1 MSYYVKWP
9 GIILLAFLTA
19 CQVSELETTSPDHL
33 SGQTISFSVQDFEN
47 RDLITTRTAIQE
59 GNRFI
64 WTAND
69 TVGIYPNSGS
79 QVFFAMTSGEGANS
93 ATFDGGGWD
102 FKPSA
107 VYRSYYPF
115 IGDIYLDET
124 NIPVNYSGQIQVGN
138 DNASMI
144 GRHDF
149 MYTLATSAES
159 GNLHFSYKHLNT
171 IIRVK
176 MILPAGRYKKMTLFT
191 YQPDFVETGHY
202 DLTAGIPAI
211 IGDTFSQ
218 SLSINLDIGFTE
230 ETQMIVNILAAPLDL
245 SGKTLNVFVSDDQG
259 QTYYGSKAIPAGI
272 PFEAGGIYPINYST
286 GIAGPAMNEIQYE
299 SQGGRKVE
307 YSGTENQVLSNIS
320 PQFNNGIGVIRFNRP
335 LTTIEAS
342 AFEGSDLTSI
352 ILPDSVEEIGDNA
365 FKNCSHLQ
373 EITIGGGVKHIGKY
387 AFMNCALT
395 EIDLLTGIES
405 IDDGAFKNCGGLT
418 SVYFPPTLAEIGS
431 GVFEGSC
438 YIESF
443 DGSSPLVYDDRHLI
457 DGDRLVAYAMGGLG
471 EYGTY
476 TEEVPSEVK
485 FIDKGAYSG
494 ATSLGEIVL
503 PEGLEEIGPSAF
515 AQCFYLKNITIPA
528 SVSKI
533 HYDAFSECE
542 ERIEWIKIR
551 RTESAITAVSN
562 DGYFGAFDNTNDCPI
577 YVPINT
583 LNWYKYGQ
591 YWEEYGSSLGENNR
605 YRILASDNE
614 ILYTTTDGNAVSLP
628 SSLSSSVTNIA
639 PKDNGGIGVLRST
652 SDWTSIPNYSFDIYE
667 NPGAISITSVTIPD
681 KVQSIGV
688 AAFEGCEN
696 LKSVNFGSNVSTIGE
711 SAFWGCGLESLALPE
726 SLTFIGNNAFSL
738 NPFSTVR
745 IPESVTT
752 IQTNPFGRCQNLES
766 FTGNS
771 SYIGEWG
778 NYLIRENGELI
789 SFAAGAMD
797 GGYLLAGDVTSIG
810 AKAFEGAIFESIEI
824 EQDLTSIGPNA
835 FAFCQNLE
843 SVKLHSMTPP
853 TLANVNAFTNITH
866 IINDEAFEIIIP
878 DAAFS
883 DYQSAAIWSN
893 LQEYFTYFQS
903 DRSIWYTTTNGAAI
917 SDPSI
922 LPIDRRLLRNVYLGG
937 KGMMVFSGDVIDIP
951 SSMFLG
957 NSTLKTVSLPNKLKT
972 IGRAAFSNCSNL
984 TDVSIRFELQTINEY
999 AFQGCKLSSVS
1010 LPNSVVAVG
1019 NGAFNNN
1026 KQLVSVHIG
1035 SGLTTFGENP
1045 FRGCSALASFSTF
1058 SGSDS
1063 NPFVSADRHCLIKN
1077 GVLISFAPATTTGV
1091 YQVPD
1096 GVTQIGAHA
1105 MEGAAVSGVTLPGS
1119 LISIG
1124 NNGLSYCKYLTSLT
1138 IPASV
1143 TSIVDYGIA
1152 YCDNLQTVTMEGVN
1166 PPTLG
1171 SEAFVANK
1179 PDYSGTLP
1187 MAEGCKLRIPVA
1199 GASAYGAAS
1208 GWSELL
1214 SYFELYTQ

>member
-1 MSYYVKWP
+1 MS
-9 GIILLAFLTA
+9 
-19 CQVSELETTSPDHL
+19 CQLSEIDYLVSEGGNRDGHERIDPTLVQKIL
-33 SGQTISFSVQDFEN
+33 FSAADFEM
-47 RDLITTRTAIQE
+47 DTPISRTDMAP
-59 GNRFI
+59 GGGFL
-64 WTAND
+64 WSAGD
-69 TVGIYPNSGS
+69 TVGIYPDNGS
-79 QVFFAMTSGEGANS
+79 QVFFVMTSGEEASS
-93 ATFDGGGWD
+93 AVFDGGGWD
-102 FKPSA
+102 FKTTA
-107 VYRSYYPF
+107 DYRSYYPF
-115 IGDIYLDET
+115 IGDIYLDAT
-124 NIPVNYSGQIQVGN
+124 IIPVNYLGQKQVGN
-138 DNASMI
+138 KNTHHI
-144 GRHDF
+144 GPWDY
-149 MYTLATSAES
+149 MYTPAVHANNGHLS
-159 GNLHFSYKHLNT
+159 FRYKHLST
-171 IIRVK
+171 ILRTKIT
-176 MILPAGRYKKMTLFT
+176 LPAGNYTSITLSLDE
-191 YQPDFVETGHY
+191 PLFVIKGSF
-202 DLTAGIPAI
+202 DLTASTPAI
-211 IGDTFSQ
+211 TGTEFSNTISLGLDVAPGIDGD
-218 SLSINLDIGFTE
+218 LEAYI
-230 ETQMIVNILAAPLDL
+230 MCAPFDGT
-245 SGKTLNVFVSDDQG
+245 GKTLIVTFMDDKGVSYVSSFSIPKAYNAGTGNTITLSSYNV
-259 QTYYGSKAIPAGI
+259 
-272 PFEAGGIYPINYST
+272 
-286 GIAGPAMNEIQYE
+286 GPAYNEIQYE
-299 SQGGRKVE
+299 SLQNRIVR
-307 YSGTENQVLSNIS
+307 YTGTENTVISNTPPS
-320 PQFNNGIGVIRFNRP
+320 LNDGIGIIRFNRP

-418 SVYFPPTLAEIGS
+418 SVYLPVTLTEIGS

-443 DGSSPLVYDDRHLI
+443 DGSSPLVYDERHLI
-457 DGDRLVAYAMGGLG
+457 DGERLVAFAMGGLG

-515 AQCFYLKNITIPA
+515 AQCFYLKSITIPA

-562 DGYFGAFDNTNDCPI
+562 NGYFGAFDNTNDCPI

-614 ILYTTTDGNAVSLP
+614 ILYTTTDGNAVTLP
-628 SSLSSSVTNIA
+628 SSLSSTVTNIA

-652 SDWTSIPNYSFDIYE
+652 SDWTSIPSYSFDIYE

-726 SLTFIGNNAFSL
+726 SLTFIGSHAFSL
-738 NPFSTVR
+738 NQFSTVR
-745 IPESVTT
+745 IPASVTT
-752 IQTNPFGRCQNLES
+752 IQTNPFARCQNLES

-835 FAFCQNLE
+835 FAFCPNLE

-984 TDVSIRFELQTINEY
+984 TDVSIRFELQTIDEY

-1010 LPNSVVAVG
+1010 LPNSVTAVS

-1045 FRGCSALASFSTF
+1045 FRGCTALASFSTF
-1058 SGSDS
+1058 SGSGS

-1105 MEGAAVSGVTLPGS
+1105 MEGSAFSGVTLPGS

-1152 YCDNLQTVTMEGVN
+1152 YCDNLQTVTMAGVN